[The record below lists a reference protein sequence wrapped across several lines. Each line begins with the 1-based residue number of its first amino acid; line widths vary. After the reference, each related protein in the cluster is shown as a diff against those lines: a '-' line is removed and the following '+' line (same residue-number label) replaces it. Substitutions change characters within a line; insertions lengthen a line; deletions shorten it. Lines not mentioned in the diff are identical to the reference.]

1 MLRDVEMVGRDLAFR
16 DQTAAP
22 TLKIARLTVAGQ

>member
-1 MLRDVEMVGRDLAFR
+1 MQDVEMVGRDFSFR

-22 TLKIARLTVAGQ
+22 TIKIARLTVAGQ

>member
-1 MLRDVEMVGRDLAFR
+1 MFQDVEMVGRDLGFR